1 MNPSKKKMPEKAVEF
16 RSWLRLR
23 FGFCAGISSKKSWPL
38 IGSNEIPCIAAP
50 NQIRCCINPLVCCP
64 LPLSGA
70 GNDSLQRRKGRE
82 DAPTKRATGLL
93 HSNSRRGGET
103 LLDFFYFIFFK
114 KRRRNTSAWNPA
126 GTFLL
131 KKRKADDS

>member
-1 MNPSKKKMPEKAVEF
+1 M
-16 RSWLRLR
+16 
-23 FGFCAGISSKKSWPL
+23 
-38 IGSNEIPCIAAP
+38 IGSKEIPCIAAP

-93 HSNSRRGGET
+93 HSNSRSGRGNAARFI
-103 LLDFFYFIFFK
+103 FFYFF
-114 KRRRNTSAWNPA
+114 
-126 GTFLL
+126 L
-131 KKRKADDS
+131 KKKKKYFSLESCWDLFAEEEEGRRLVKGVSVRVCSVRSSEAALLSTGAAGS